1 MVTPEGRDWPDT
13 EDTKGPEGTWKW
25 TLSEEC
31 GRGVHARQTDS
42 GLTQIIPHERL
53 RTFLENLQEINKS
66 SVHPTFSFWYRRDVK
81 KVIDARN
88 LEYWVQVDHPNNE
101 KIGAKFT
108 TQTRKS
114 KKEHQ
119 VVLSDNFVLPWI
131 LQYGSWSDT
140 MVLPRQLSNHSDD
153 LPPKNCSVS
162 RPPDGFTT
170 HFKYPGDQF
179 TDELFCF
186 YEMIKN
192 VGIEKFRF

>member
-1 MVTPEGRDWPDT
+1 
-13 EDTKGPEGTWKW
+13 
-25 TLSEEC
+25 
-31 GRGVHARQTDS
+31 
-42 GLTQIIPHERL
+42 
-53 RTFLENLQEINKS
+53 
-66 SVHPTFSFWYRRDVK
+66 
-81 KVIDARN
+81 
-88 LEYWVQVDHPNNE
+88 
-101 KIGAKFT
+101 
-108 TQTRKS
+108 
-114 KKEHQ
+114 
-119 VVLSDNFVLPWI
+119 
-131 LQYGSWSDT
+131 